1 MNGEKSLTA
10 ALSEDGVDWSL
21 LTGLDIQH
29 FTLYCKIRN
38 ELSKKY
44 PKPKELMEADDD
56 TVDISKARHDAKAP
70 LFLRA
75 LDKVHDA
82 FERVQVL
89 QYLATKYDKKAV
101 RLYCH
106 LSNNWENP
114 EIKYLEYR
122 KAYTDA
128 DIYEIV
134 ESYFKILRKHGL
146 TTQEEPY
153 YFLTSQ
159 RKRKVKIE
167 GEMLKRSTQIDDSE
181 IKISIMEI
189 LP

>member
-1 MNGEKSLTA
+1 LNGEKSLTEF
-10 ALSEDGVDWSL
+10 LSKDGVDWSL

-44 PKPKELMEADDD
+44 PNPKELMEEEDD
-56 TVDISKARHDAKAP
+56 TVNIKEARHDAKAP

-75 LDKVHDA
+75 LDMVHDA
-82 FERVQVL
+82 FERVGIL
-89 QYLATKYDKKAV
+89 QYVSTEYEKKAI
-101 RLYCH
+101 RLYSH
-106 LSNNWENP
+106 LTNNWDNP
-114 EIKYLEYR
+114 KVSRDYR
-122 KAYTDA
+122 KAYTDL
-128 DIYEIV
+128 DLYEIV
-134 ESYFKILRKHGL
+134 ESYFKILRKYGIL
-146 TTQEEPY
+146 TDEEPY
-153 YFLTSQ
+153 YFLTPQ
-159 RKRKVKIE
+159 HKRKVKVE